1 MIAACGVNGLTCALV
16 QVGEYFIRSD
26 VMKSIVAIGLAA
38 GLAGCSN
45 ARYIERDEATPAS
58 TSLEAAP
65 SPGLEAKPLL
75 LNLNDAL
82 ADCRSGYSNQITQ
95 AVMRALCIIK
105 ATEQL
110 RPLLPFPYLLDR
122 ENALRKSLAE
132 QVQNASAS
140 LLERN
145 RQMNKIPR
153 QYRRR
158 GAVSIERKACR
169 GQCSFVGGDPM
180 AVVKFRW
187 VHVAGRKYGKLLLRT
202 KSAEAKAGRL
212 DAAPSVVDLKP
223 ISICFF

>member
-16 QVGEYFIRSD
+16 QIGGYFIRSG

-38 GLAGCSN
+38 GPAGCSN
-45 ARYIERDEATPAS
+45 SRHIERDEATLAS

-65 SPGLEAKPLL
+65 SPGLEAKPSL

-82 ADCRSGYSNQITQ
+82 ADCRRGYSNQITQ
-95 AVMRALCIIK
+95 AVMRALCIIE

-110 RPLLPFPYLLDR
+110 RPLLPFPDLLNR
-122 ENALRKSLAE
+122 ENALRKALAE
-132 QVQNASAS
+132 QVQDASVS

-158 GAVSIERKACR
+158 GAVWIERKACR
-169 GQCSFVGGDPM
+169 DRRNFVGGDPM
-180 AVVKFRW
+180 ATVK
-187 VHVAGRKYGKLLLRT
+187 
-202 KSAEAKAGRL
+202 S
-212 DAAPSVVDLKP
+212 
-223 ISICFF
+223 

>member
-1 MIAACGVNGLTCALV
+1 
-16 QVGEYFIRSD
+16 
-26 VMKSIVAIGLAA
+26 
-38 GLAGCSN
+38 
-45 ARYIERDEATPAS
+45 
-58 TSLEAAP
+58 
-65 SPGLEAKPLL
+65 
-75 LNLNDAL
+75 
-82 ADCRSGYSNQITQ
+82 
-95 AVMRALCIIK
+95 MRALCIIE

-110 RPLLPFPYLLDR
+110 RPLLPFPDLLDR

-132 QVQNASAS
+132 QVQNASVS

-202 KSAEAKAGRL
+202 DLPRPRQAGLMPRPPILAKSALPDRAILGHHAV
-212 DAAPSVVDLKP
+212 AARRKT
-223 ISICFF
+223 